1 MQLFS
6 QRIDDFIF
14 PRKRKLR
21 NYLSWRVANTHF
33 AKLKKL
39 LNSKEEVNYSW
50 KDCVV
55 DTIDQMDFAVSS
67 MFLRKRV
74 DSESKKHLAQSMT
87 ASIKEAFKENLN
99 NLDWLNDETRVQ
111 VREKVDAM
119 DSLIGKSFL
128 SSYSMLFFC
137 SLLYA

>member
-74 DSESKKHLAQSMT
+74 DSESMT

-99 NLDWLNDETRVQ
+99 NLDWLNDETRVR